1 MRYECRY
8 VEAENGI
15 VKWEEIMGNDL
26 REVVTGEKPR
36 LKTRFRACWTADALH
51 IRFECEDD
59 HVVATMERRD
69 DPIYLEDVVE
79 VFLDKSGTGAVYY
92 EFEVSPRNVVFD
104 ALIHYNG
111 GDKEVDVAW
120 DSKGMYTQASDGADG
135 WRTYDL
141 RIPFA
146 DLDWESGQGREQW
159 QWQGREHELEL
170 ELELEQEQGQG
181 QGQEQVQGQEH
192 KHELQENGEN
202 QAPQHGAEWRWNLY
216 RIDDDHE
223 GNRHYWAWSPTGKVD
238 FHMPHRFGTLVFVKE

>member
-1 MRYECRY
+1 MTERMRYECRY
-8 VEAENGI
+8 VDAENGKL
-15 VKWEEIMGNDL
+15 KWEDIEVETPYL

-79 VFLDKSGTGAVYY
+79 VFIDKCGTGAVYY

-104 ALIHYNG
+104 ALIHYND
-111 GDKEVDVAW
+111 GDKEIDVAW
-120 DSKGMYTQASDGADG
+120 DAKGMHTQVLDGADG

-141 RIPFA
+141 LIPFA
-146 DLDWESGQGREQW
+146 NLDWERE
-159 QWQGREHELEL
+159 
-170 ELELEQEQGQG
+170 
-181 QGQEQVQGQEH
+181 
-192 KHELQENGEN
+192 ENFI
-202 QAPQHGAEWRWNLY
+202 PQHGAEWRWNVY
-216 RIDDDHE
+216 RIDDDQE

-238 FHMPHRFGTLVFVKE
+238 FHMPHRFGILVFVKE

>member
-1 MRYECRY
+1 MTERMRYECRF
-8 VEAENGI
+8 VEAESGI
-15 VKWEEIMGNDL
+15 LKWEDIEVEDHYL

-79 VFLDKSGTGAVYY
+79 VFIDKSGTGAVYY

-111 GDKEVDVAW
+111 GDKEVDIAW
-120 DSKGMYTQASDGADG
+120 DAKGMHTQVLDGVDG

-146 DLDWESGQGREQW
+146 DLDWE
-159 QWQGREHELEL
+159 
-170 ELELEQEQGQG
+170 
-181 QGQEQVQGQEH
+181 QGQEQMQEH
-192 KHELQENGEN
+192 KQERGEN
-202 QAPQHGAEWRWNLY
+202 WTPQHGTEWRWNLY
-216 RIDDDHE
+216 RIDDDLE

>member
-8 VEAENGI
+8 VDAENGI
-15 VKWEEIMGNDL
+15 WKWEDIELVDHYL

-36 LKTRFRACWTADALH
+36 LKTCFRACWTADALH

-79 VFLDKSGTGAVYY
+79 VFVDKSGTGAVYY

-120 DSKGMYTQASDGADG
+120 DAKGIHTQVSDGAVG

-146 DLDWESGQGREQW
+146 DLDWER
-159 QWQGREHELEL
+159 
-170 ELELEQEQGQG
+170 
-181 QGQEQVQGQEH
+181 GQEH
-192 KHELQENGEN
+192 LQELRQEHGEN
-202 QAPQHGAEWRWNLY
+202 QIPHHGAEWRWNLY
-216 RIDDDHE
+216 RIDDDIE

>member
-8 VEAENGI
+8 VDAENGI
-15 VKWEEIMGNDL
+15 WKWEDIKVEDHYL

-79 VFLDKSGTGAVYY
+79 VFIDKSGTGAVYY

-120 DSKGMYTQASDGADG
+120 DAKGIHTQVSAGVDG

-146 DLDWESGQGREQW
+146 DLDWE
-159 QWQGREHELEL
+159 
-170 ELELEQEQGQG
+170 QGQNFTP
-181 QGQEQVQGQEH
+181 H
-192 KHELQENGEN
+192 
-202 QAPQHGAEWRWNLY
+202 HGAEWRWNLY
-216 RIDDDHE
+216 RIDNDLE

-238 FHMPHRFGTLVFVKE
+238 FHMPHRFGTLVFLKE

>member
-8 VEAENGI
+8 VETESGI
-15 VKWEEIMGNDL
+15 VKWEEIMSNDL
-26 REVVTGEKPR
+26 REVVTGGKPR
-36 LKTRFRACWTADALH
+36 LQTRFRACWTADALH

-79 VFLDKSGTGAVYY
+79 VFIDKSGTGAVYY

-120 DSKGMYTQASDGADG
+120 DAKGMYTQVSDGADG
-135 WRTYDL
+135 WRTYEL

-146 DLDWESGQGREQW
+146 DLDWEQGREQPE
-159 QWQGREHELEL
+159 Q
-170 ELELEQEQGQG
+170 EQEQGREPEQEQERGREQGREQKQKLEQKQEQG
-181 QGQEQVQGQEH
+181 QMQMRER
-192 KHELQENGEN
+192 GEDRT
-202 QAPQHGAEWRWNLY
+202 PQHGAEWRWNLY
-216 RIDDDHE
+216 RIDDDLE

-238 FHMPHRFGTLVFVKE
+238 FHMPHRFGILVFVKE